1 MRANRSMP
9 ASTVIPVLAYE
20 DLGRA
25 IDWLCAAFGFTSAGG
40 PEATAPSSPSATARL
55 R

>member
-9 ASTVIPVLAYE
+9 MSTVIPVLAYE

-25 IDWLCAAFGFTSAGG
+25 IDWLCAAFGFTERWR
-40 PEATAPSSPSATARL
+40 PEATAPSSESVTPPL